1 MGEDKKSL
9 TLSSFQT
16 PGQSLLE
23 GDMLVDFR
31 KLRKLLDFTGF
42 PVTISVTKNKK
53 ITMSCAF
60 LRLLINDSIKTLP
73 SPI

>member
-9 TLSSFQT
+9 TLSPLQT

-31 KLRKLLDFTGF
+31 KLLKLLDFIGF
-42 PVTISVTKNKK
+42 HCHNQCDKKQKNHNVMC
-53 ITMSCAF
+53 IF
-60 LRLLINDSIKTLP
+60 EIVD
-73 SPI
+73 